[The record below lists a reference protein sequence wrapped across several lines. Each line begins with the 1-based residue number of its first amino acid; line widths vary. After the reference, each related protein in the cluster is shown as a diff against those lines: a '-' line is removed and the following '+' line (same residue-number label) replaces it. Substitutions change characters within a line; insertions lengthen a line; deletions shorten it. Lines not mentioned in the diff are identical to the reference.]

1 MHDRIS
7 RTRHPKASTMSTTA
21 ELAATRSF
29 FGPRA
34 AGWEDRFPDDE
45 PAYRRMVAELAPPPG
60 GRALDAGCGT
70 GRALP
75 HLRAAVGP
83 AGVATGVDATPQMLA
98 EAARRGRATAASL
111 LLADVAS
118 LPFRAAAFD
127 AVVAAGLLPHLG
139 DPVTVLRELARV
151 TAEGGRLAVF
161 HPVGRAPLAA
171 RHGRTPSDQDVTA
184 PARLRGL
191 LAASG
196 WSLATVDDGT
206 ERYLAIA
213 VRRPG

>member
-83 AGVATGVDATPQMLA
+83 AGVA
-98 EAARRGRATAASL
+98 
-111 LLADVAS
+111 
-118 LPFRAAAFD
+118 
-127 AVVAAGLLPHLG
+127 
-139 DPVTVLRELARV
+139 
-151 TAEGGRLAVF
+151 AEGGRLAVF

>member
-1 MHDRIS
+1 
-7 RTRHPKASTMSTTA
+7 
-21 ELAATRSF
+21 
-29 FGPRA
+29 
-34 AGWEDRFPDDE
+34 
-45 PAYRRMVAELAPPPG
+45 MVAELAPPPG

-83 AGVATGVDATPQMLA
+83 DGVAAGVDATPQMLA
-98 EAARRGRATAASL
+98 EAARKGRGRVTAL
-111 LLADVAS
+111 LLGDVGS

-139 DPVTVLRELARV
+139 DPVAVLRELARV

-191 LAASG
+191 LAVAG
-196 WSLATVDDGT
+196 WSLEAVDDGAD
-206 ERYLAIA
+206 RYLAIA